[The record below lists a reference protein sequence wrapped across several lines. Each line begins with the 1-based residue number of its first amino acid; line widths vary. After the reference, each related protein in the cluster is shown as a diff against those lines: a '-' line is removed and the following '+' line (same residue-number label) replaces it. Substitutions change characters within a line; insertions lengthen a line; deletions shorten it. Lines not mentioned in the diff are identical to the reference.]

1 MIASATIL
9 GAGSWGTALAA
20 LLADRGLKVQFWGR
34 DATLMQ
40 HIDQTR
46 RNARYLPELQL
57 PQPVRATSDLA
68 ALEPADLLVFVVPS
82 KAMHDTAAQVAAV
95 GLGKSQPIVLSCT
108 KGIELNSGLRMS
120 QILGQHFGDC
130 PLAALT
136 GPNHAEEV
144 SQRLA
149 TATVAAAPDM
159 SIAKAVQEAFHL
171 PWFRCYASDDLVGA
185 EWAGAMKN
193 PYAIAAGIAAGL
205 KLGDNAIAALVTRAL
220 AEMVRLGVS
229 QGGRMETFYGLSG
242 VGDLVATC
250 FSEHS
255 RNHRLGLALGRGEKL
270 AHILASTSMIAEG
283 VPNTLSLHQCA
294 QAAGVR
300 TPLLDAVHDVLYRDK
315 PPQHALK
322 ELLGREPRAEAE

>member
-1 MIASATIL
+1 MIASATVL
-9 GAGSWGTALAA
+9 GAGSWGTAIAA

-34 DATLMQ
+34 DEALMQ
-40 HIDQTR
+40 QIDQTR
-46 RNARYLPELQL
+46 RNARYLPELDL
-57 PQPVRATSDLA
+57 PPQIQVTSDLTN
-68 ALEPADLLVFVVPS
+68 LQPADLLVFVVPS
-82 KAMHDTAAQVAAV
+82 KAMHATAALAANA

-149 TATVAAAPDM
+149 TAAVAAAQDM
-159 SIAKAVQEAFHL
+159 QIAQAVQDAFRV
-171 PWFRCYASDDLVGA
+171 PWFRCYTSNDLVGV

-205 KLGDNAIAALVTRAL
+205 QLGDNAIAALVTRAL
-220 AEMVRLGVS
+220 AEMVRLGVQ

-250 FSEHS
+250 YSEHS
-255 RNHRLGLALGRGEKL
+255 RNHRLGLALGRGQKL
-270 AHILASTSMIAEG
+270 ADIQAASSMIAEG
-283 VPNTLSLHQCA
+283 VPNTLSLYQCA
-294 QAAGVR
+294 QTAGVR
-300 TPLLDAVHDVLYRDK
+300 TPLLDAMHDVLYADK
-315 PPQHALK
+315 LPQLALK
-322 ELLGREPRAEAE
+322 ELLGRELRAEAE